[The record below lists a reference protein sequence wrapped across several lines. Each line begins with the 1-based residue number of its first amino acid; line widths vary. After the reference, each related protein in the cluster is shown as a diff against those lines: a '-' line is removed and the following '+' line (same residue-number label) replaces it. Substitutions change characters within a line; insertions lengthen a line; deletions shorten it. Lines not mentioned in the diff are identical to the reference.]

1 MEGDE
6 KVDLVTLKNVSGEQC
21 VVYGESS
28 DQQVARPSSSERVLD
43 PLSLQGAPNGHST
56 PHQSLEYS
64 YDPTKNE
71 HSFTVTPLSPLPP
84 PPSQEPSTIH
94 INSDERM
101 DPLFTLT
108 SVAFQMAPVSIREA
122 SQEFTLVPEGMQPM
136 IALPQNNSTQKYV
149 QYTYG
154 A

>member
-6 KVDLVTLKNVSGEQC
+6 KVDLVTLKNVSAEQC
-21 VVYGESS
+21 VIYGESS
-28 DQQVARPSSSERVLD
+28 DQVAGPSSSERVPN

-56 PHQSLEYS
+56 PHQSLEYT
-64 YDPTKNE
+64 YDPTNNE
-71 HSFTVTPLSPLPP
+71 HSFTVTPLPP
-84 PPSQEPSTIH
+84 PHPPSQEPSTIH
-94 INSDERM
+94 IDAEERM

-122 SQEFTLVPEGMQPM
+122 SQEFTLVPEGMQPL

-149 QYTYG
+149 FNSCLLN
-154 A
+154 

>member
-21 VVYGESS
+21 VIYGESS
-28 DQQVARPSSSERVLD
+28 DQVAGPSSERVPN

-56 PHQSLEYS
+56 PHQSLEYT

-71 HSFTVTPLSPLPP
+71 HSFTVPPLPP
-84 PPSQEPSTIH
+84 HPPSQEPSTIH

-122 SQEFTLVPEGMQPM
+122 SQEFTLVPEGMQPL
-136 IALPQNNSTQKYV
+136 ISLPQNNSPQKYV
-149 QYTYG
+149 NNMGQ
-154 A
+154 